1 MILIL
6 AYWLFLFFLIL
17 PFGVV
22 LQKGIKLKTP
32 HACITLLLGLLLLT
46 VSFTVTAF
54 FVPLGLYNFLFY
66 LIISLLLYY
75 WQRTAITEILRE
87 FSNNIRSLSPFQKS
101 IIAILML
108 GAALKS
114 AQTPFVIDNE
124 SYYIQTIKWVNEYGL
139 VKGLGNL
146 HIYFAQAS
154 PWHILHAGL
163 NLNFLGISFNDLNGF
178 IFFICMLYCITESK
192 HKTGWFSLLPV
203 FSIVYFL
210 FLDAPSPD
218 LPVLVITPVILYLY
232 IENKSEDDFK
242 ISLLLLAFIAFIKIT
257 IAPLGLLFLFKLDT
271 RKKIWFF
278 IKTIAVFGI
287 VWMIKN
293 VILSGYPLYPFI
305 NISWGSNWVIPQPII
320 DRMGIIGHK
329 DVYGIGANAS
339 FIQKI
344 ISWLQM
350 EGIKGILNKIM
361 VVLFLFMPLFRKIR
375 RDTSYR
381 AVYIVFLIHFIILLF
396 TSPQY
401 RFFLPEI
408 LFFMLFIGNEIMTAI
423 QSKIIYKT
431 ITLSG
436 VLAVLI
442 LFFNLSFTSITPN
455 KFHQSQSGFQLSQ
468 LYRPEPVTRY
478 PEMKFVKRQMG
489 NLDYYSPET
498 NFFIFGT
505 ADGPLPCV
513 NEAQI
518 DFFEKETGYKPQ
530 LRRESIQEGFIS
542 SQTLRE

>member
-32 HACITLLLGLLLLT
+32 HVCITLLLGLLLLT

-66 LIISLLLYY
+66 LIASILLYY
-75 WQRTAITEILRE
+75 WQRTTITQILWE
-87 FSNNIRSLSPFQKS
+87 FSKCIRSLSPFHKS
-101 IIAILML
+101 IVVILLL

-114 AQTPFVIDNE
+114 AQFPFVIDNE

-139 VKGLGNL
+139 VKGLANL

-163 NLNFLGISFNDLNGF
+163 NLNFLGITFNDLNGF
-178 IFFICMLYCITESK
+178 IFIICMLYCITKRKQEMDWEWD
-192 HKTGWFSLLPV
+192 WFSLLPV

-218 LPVLVITPVILYLY
+218 LPILISIPVILYLY

-257 IAPLGLLFLFKLDT
+257 IAPLGLLFLFKLFT
-271 RKKIWFF
+271 RKKIFFF
-278 IKTIAVFGI
+278 IKTTAVFGT

-293 VILSGYPLYPFI
+293 TIVSGYPLYPYV
-305 NISWGSNWVIPQPII
+305 NILWSDEWAVPLSII
-320 DRMGIIGHK
+320 QNIGQIAHK
-329 DVYGIGANAS
+329 DVYGIDTYNP
-339 FIQKI
+339 FIQKL

-350 EGIKGILNKIM
+350 EGIKGVCNKLIIL
-361 VVLFLFMPLFRKIR
+361 LFLVVPFFRKIR
-375 RDTSYR
+375 LDKSYR
-381 AVYIVFLIHFIILLF
+381 TIYIVFLIHFVILLF

-408 LFFMLFIGNEIMTAI
+408 IFLLLFIGNEIMNNI
-423 QSKIIYKT
+423 QSRVFDKIVM
-431 ITLSG
+431 LGGALG
-436 VLAVLI
+436 VFI
-442 LFFNLSFTSITPN
+442 SITPN
-455 KFHQSQSGFQLSQ
+455 KFHQSQPGFQLSQ

-478 PEMKFVKRQMG
+478 PEMKFIKREMG
-489 NLDYYSPET
+489 NLEYYSPET

-518 DFFEKETGYKPQ
+518 DFFEEETGYKPQ
-530 LRRESIQEGFIS
+530 LRGESIQEGFIS
-542 SQTLRE
+542 SQTLR